1 MPNAYTTSG
10 GGFGVSPFS
19 TMGIHKTRRS
29 STKKSRRRKRYKNN
43 SSRKRNRVYKHKK
56 GQRYTPHTAGKRKD
70 TSHRRIR
77 YTSKG
82 QPYVI
87 MGNGKARF
95 IKKKGA
101 KIAHK
106 RKGGRY

>member
-1 MPNAYTTSG
+1 MGVVYNIYGFDKDGSYSTSSSSS
-10 GGFGVSPFS
+10 VR
-19 TMGIHKTRRS
+19 HRKS
-29 STKKSRRRKRYKNN
+29 STSKRRKKRNGYKATHKRRRN
-43 SSRKRNRVYKHKK
+43 
-56 GQRYTPHTAGKRKD
+56 RYTPHTAGKRKD

-77 YTSKG
+77 YTKNG

-87 MGNGKARF
+87 MASGKARF

-101 KIAHK
+101 RTSHR